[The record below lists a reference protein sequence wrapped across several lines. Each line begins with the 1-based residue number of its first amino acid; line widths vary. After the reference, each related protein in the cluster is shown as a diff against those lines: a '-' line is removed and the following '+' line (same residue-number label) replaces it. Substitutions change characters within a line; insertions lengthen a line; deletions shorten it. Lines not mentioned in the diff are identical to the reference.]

1 LSLVEVDTCR
11 AKVVPSSFNQLL
23 IAVNHMGW
31 NIVNSHILG
40 AVCIGLIVILLIV
53 ICSWTRSEVL
63 VSTLEG
69 VTYLLAANSRLRRI
83 CGPELN
89 EVSLFTLI
97 SGFSIGTMISLATTI
112 AI

>member
-40 AVCIGLIVILLIV
+40 AVCIGLIVI
-53 ICSWTRSEVL
+53 CSWTRNEVL

-69 VTYLLAANSRLRRI
+69 NILAG
-83 CGPELN
+83 C
-89 EVSLFTLI
+89 
-97 SGFSIGTMISLATTI
+97 
-112 AI
+112 